1 MPRPMASAATGVSD
15 PRRRCE
21 TSAASARTRAR
32 IRIAGG
38 IRRVPYPS
46 RRPRRGRG
54 RPRRMTPRTTSKA
67 SAKAF
72 VGMLLDNHH
81 GPDRRVDMEVEM
93 LHGAGADVRVVAW
106 DRRPAERQEAERDEP
121 WAGEPVE
128 LVRISH
134 PAPAVG
140 GLTSIRR
147 VMALGRRVWR
157 ARRKL
162 LAGARVLVVHDLYL
176 LPLGVALSLRTGLP
190 LVYDAHEE
198 FALMEGERYPRWV
211 LKLVTAVETLLARRA
226 ALVVVP
232 GHTRR
237 PRWERVGMRPLVV
250 PNLGRR
256 VEPLRDGKDEWDL
269 AYCGGLAEVR
279 RTDLLVSLARER
291 PDIRIAVAGNGRA
304 TDELAEAAAALP
316 NLEFHGEISTPDEF
330 LARARTIYYGL
341 DPNHPYAP
349 ASCPNTIYQAIRVGR
364 PVLYFGGGEIE
375 NFLARFR
382 VGLRLEPDTGA
393 LADAVDRVR
402 GGEDGWEFE

>member
-1 MPRPMASAATGVSD
+1 
-15 PRRRCE
+15 
-21 TSAASARTRAR
+21 
-32 IRIAGG
+32 
-38 IRRVPYPS
+38 
-46 RRPRRGRG
+46 
-54 RPRRMTPRTTSKA
+54 MTERTTNEA
-67 SAKAF
+67 STRPL
-72 VGMLLDNHH
+72 VVMLLDNHH

-93 LHGAGADVRVVAW
+93 LHAAGADVRVVAW
-106 DRRPAERQEAERDEP
+106 DRRSDERREAGRDEP
-121 WAGEPVE
+121 WPGEPVE
-128 LVRISH
+128 LVRIPH

-147 VMALGRRVWR
+147 VAALGRRVWR
-157 ARRKL
+157 ARRRL
-162 LAGARVLVVHDLYL
+162 LFGARVLVVHDLYL

-198 FALMEGERYPRWV
+198 FALMEGGRYPRWV
-211 LKLVTAVETLLARRA
+211 LRLVTAVETLLARRA

-237 PRWERVGMRPLVV
+237 PRWEAGGIEPLVV
-250 PNLGRR
+250 PNLGRK
-256 VEPLRDGKDEWDL
+256 VEPIRSGADEWDL

-279 RTDLLVSLARER
+279 RMDLLVSLARER

-330 LARARTIYYGL
+330 LSRARTIYYGL
-341 DPNHPYAP
+341 DPGHPYSP

-375 NFLARFR
+375 SFLERFR
-382 VGLRLEPDTGA
+382 VGLRLDPDTGA

-402 GGEDGWEFE
+402 GGEDGWDFEAAWKRLEDDRAAGEYARRILALAGGRA